1 MIGILRR
8 ALKISGMSVA
18 ALCLVVALW
27 AGGLVW
33 FALGVPDK
41 VDDPTTRTDA
51 IVVLTGG
58 SRRLGV
64 GLNLLMQGK
73 AKKLFV
79 SGVHRGVDVT
89 ELLRVARQ
97 SPAEVE
103 CCIALGYAADNT
115 IGNAAETQRW
125 MAAEGFRSL
134 RLVTA
139 SYHMRRSLMEFR
151 HAMPGVTIV
160 PHPVFPDRFQPPTWW
175 RESAA
180 LALVAVEYSKYLAAW
195 LRLQLGL
202 PAPGGLRVPGSD
214 PAGSDSGGLEP

>member
-18 ALCLVVALW
+18 AAMLLVGIW
-27 AGGLVW
+27 AAGLAW
-33 FALGVPDK
+33 FALNVPDK
-41 VDDPTTRTDA
+41 VDDATTPTDA

-64 GLNLLMQGK
+64 GLTLLMQGR

-79 SGVHRGVDVT
+79 SGVHRGVDVS

-125 MAAEGFRSL
+125 MAEQGFRSL

-151 HAMPGVTIV
+151 HAMPGVAIV
-160 PHPVFPDRFQPPTWW
+160 PHPVFPDRFQAPSWW

-180 LALVAVEYSKYLAAW
+180 IAVVAVEYSKFLAAW
-195 LRLQLGL
+195 VRIQLGL
-202 PAPGGLRVPGSD
+202 PAPGGLRSVGNEI
-214 PAGSDSGGLEP
+214 GGLEP

>member
-1 MIGILRR
+1 MIAAVRR
-8 ALKISGMSVA
+8 ALKISGLGMA
-18 ALCLVVALW
+18 ALLIVALLW
-27 AGGLVW
+27 SGGLIW
-33 FALGVPDK
+33 FALAVPDK
-41 VDDPTTRTDA
+41 VEDPATSTDA

-64 GLNLLMQGK
+64 GLSLLMQGR

-79 SGVHRGVDVT
+79 SGVHRGVDVA

-115 IGNAAETQRW
+115 AGNAAETQRW
-125 MAAEGFRSL
+125 MAEQNYRSL

-139 SYHMRRSLMEFR
+139 NYHMRRGLLEFR

-160 PHPVFPDRFQPPTWW
+160 PHPVFPDRFQRTDWW
-175 RESAA
+175 RRGPA
-180 LALVAVEYSKYLAAW
+180 LWVVVAEYSKYLAAMA
-195 LRLQLGL
+195 RIALGL
-202 PAPGGLRVPGSD
+202 PAPG
-214 PAGSDSGGLEP
+214 AGRGAGAEAGGGEL

>member
-1 MIGILRR
+1 MIASLRR
-8 ALKISGMSVA
+8 ALKISGLSLA
-18 ALCLVVALW
+18 ALLLLVGLW

-33 FALGVPDK
+33 FALDVPDK
-41 VDDPTTRTDA
+41 VEDPTTATDA

-64 GLNLLMQGK
+64 GLNLLMQGR

-79 SGVHRGVDVT
+79 SGVHRGVDVA

-115 IGNAAETQRW
+115 VGNAAETQRW
-125 MAAEGFRSL
+125 MKEQGFRSL

-151 HAMPGVTIV
+151 AAMPGVTIV
-160 PHPVFPDRFQPPTWW
+160 PHPVFPDQFQPGDWW
-175 RESAA
+175 RRSAA
-180 LALVAVEYSKYLAAW
+180 IGVVTVEYSKFLAAW
-195 LRLQLGL
+195 VRIKLRLV
-202 PAPGGLRVPGSD
+202 APGGD
-214 PAGSDSGGLEP
+214 GGRPEP

>member
-1 MIGILRR
+1 MIGVLRR

-18 ALCLVVALW
+18 AALLLVGMW
-27 AGGLVW
+27 AAGLVW

-41 VDDPTTRTDA
+41 VDDPETRTDA

-64 GLNLLMQGK
+64 GLTLLMQGK

-125 MAAEGFRSL
+125 MAEQGFRSL

-151 HAMPGVTIV
+151 HAMPGIAIV
-160 PHPVFPDRFQPPTWW
+160 PHPVFPERFQPPDWW

-180 LALVAVEYSKYLAAW
+180 MALVAVEYSKYLAAW
-195 LRLQLGL
+195 LRLQIGL
-202 PAPGGLRVPGSD
+202 PAPGGLRGPGGD
-214 PAGSDSGGLEP
+214 NGGLEP

>member
-1 MIGILRR
+1 VIGFMRR

-18 ALCLVVALW
+18 AALLLVTLW
-27 AGGLVW
+27 GAGLAW
-33 FALGVPDK
+33 FAYTLPDQ
-41 VDDPTTRTDA
+41 VEDATTKTDA

-79 SGVHRGVDVT
+79 SGVHRGVDVA

-125 MAAEGFRSL
+125 MAEQGYRSL

-139 SYHMRRSLMEFR
+139 SYHMRRSLLEFR

-160 PHPVFPDRFQPPTWW
+160 PHPVFPERFQPPSWW
-175 RESAA
+175 RQSASIA
-180 LALVAVEYSKYLAAW
+180 VVAAEYSKFLAAW
-195 LRLQLGL
+195 LRVQLGL
-202 PAPGGLRVPGSD
+202 PAPGGIRPTGTD
-214 PAGSDSGGLEP
+214 PGGLDP

>member
-1 MIGILRR
+1 MIATIRR
-8 ALKISGMSVA
+8 ALKISGLSVA
-18 ALCLVVALW
+18 ALLVLVALW
-27 AGGLVW
+27 CGGLVW
-33 FALGVPDK
+33 FALDVPDK
-41 VDDPTTRTDA
+41 VEDPLTNTDA

-64 GLNLLMQGK
+64 GLSLLMQGR

-79 SGVHRGVDVT
+79 SGVHRGVDVA

-125 MAAEGFRSL
+125 MKEQGYQSL

-139 SYHMRRSLMEFR
+139 SYHMRRSLMEF
-151 HAMPGVTIV
+151 HAAMPGVTIV
-160 PHPVFPDRFQPPTWW
+160 PHPVFPEGFQPGDWW
-175 RESAA
+175 RRSASVGV
-180 LALVAVEYSKYLAAW
+180 VAVEYSKYVAGW
-195 LRLQLGL
+195 TRIKLGL
-202 PAPGGLRVPGSD
+202 PALG
-214 PAGSDSGGLEP
+214 SGGGRPPRGEIGGFDS